1 MCKLHTERMQ
11 TNRVF
16 SLQKKTV
23 PITHKTLGCVWT
35 LPVSSNESQWMKCET
50 RKVILPLSQTKQN
63 KKNYQDV
70 AHLCYA
76 NTCGNK
82 RPIGWRKDILNQNR
96 IKVISTCRMVVN
108 TAMANL
114 FGCKYL
120 TLLNSEFL
128 SFQGLI
134 LYNLLKVKYEFRVQ
148 GDLGG
153 DPFFSK
159 ICNNSLD
166 WQTGWQWQSMQIF
179 VRPPGLTKPDRVT
192 WGWRVGGSKMRKGSR
207 QGYHCVLYSSGV
219 GVMWFMA
226 ASVITQ
232 F

>member
-16 SLQKKTV
+16 SLQKKQCQSHTILWAV
-23 PITHKTLGCVWT
+23 SELCLS
-35 LPVSSNESQWMKCET
+35 LPTSHSEWNVRQSKSN
-50 RKVILPLSQTKQN
+50 QTK
-63 KKNYQDV
+63 KRNYQDV
-70 AHLCYA
+70 AQLCYA

-134 LYNLLKVKYEFRVQ
+134 LYNLLKVKNEFRVQ

-226 ASVITQ
+226 ASVVTQ